1 MMLTNHMDYF
11 RRKPM
16 NVHKIT
22 ILVDSGYHPGFIMA
36 ELEKIYP
43 QIGRKIRIEKS
54 PKISPEQKK
63 LERKKGFV
71 VVKARWIIERSNAWM
86 ERCKNLVK
94 NFERTLFNSTQKV
107 NLCFIR
113 LLLKRLTAS

>member
-63 LERKKGFV
+63 VRKKKGLRGSQS
-71 VVKARWIIERSNAWM
+71 KM
-86 ERCKNLVK
+86 DY
-94 NFERTLFNSTQKV
+94 
-107 NLCFIR
+107 
-113 LLLKRLTAS
+113 